1 MFAKKNSAMPDKI
14 TMISIAWTAMIAV
27 MMTATVT
34 IYNDKSDTTSTRYT
48 EMTGTYQGVSYY

>member
-1 MFAKKNSAMPDKI
+1 MFAKRNSAMPDKI
-14 TMISIAWTAMIAV
+14 TMISIVWTAMIAV

-34 IYNDKSDTTSTRYT
+34 LYNDKSDTASRNYT

>member
-1 MFAKKNSAMPDKI
+1 MPDKI
-14 TMISIAWTAMIAV
+14 TMISIVWTAMIAV

-34 IYNDKSDTTSTRYT
+34 LYNDKSDTAPTNYT

>member
-1 MFAKKNSAMPDKI
+1 MPDKI
-14 TMISIAWTAMIAV
+14 TMISIVWTAMIAV

-34 IYNDKSDTTSTRYT
+34 LYNDKSDTASTNYT

>member
-1 MFAKKNSAMPDKI
+1 MFAKRNSAMPDKI

-34 IYNDKSDTTSTRYT
+34 LYNDKSDTTATNYT
-48 EMTGTYQGVSYY
+48 QMTGTYQGVSYY

>member
-14 TMISIAWTAMIAV
+14 TMISIVWTAMIAV

-34 IYNDKSDTTSTRYT
+34 LYNDKSDTAPTNYT